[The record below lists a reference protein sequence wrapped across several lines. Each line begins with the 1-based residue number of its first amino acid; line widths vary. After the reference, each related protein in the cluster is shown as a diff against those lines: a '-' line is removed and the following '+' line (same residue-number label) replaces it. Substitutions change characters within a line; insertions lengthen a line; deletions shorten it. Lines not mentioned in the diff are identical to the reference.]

1 MLLSAN
7 TSDDI
12 MEDINKY
19 EAVTDY
25 VTDVNSTPQHT
36 VFMEKFRELPSNK
49 LVNGPDTKHFNLVI
63 CPDTI
68 RTKPVIGGDNKH
80 SRLVIGPDTT
90 HSKLVIGPDT
100 SFSRLV
106 IGPDTRCSNCSTC
119 VTSLWR
125 KSVSG
130 STVCN
135 ACGLYYKIH
144 GQDRPRH
151 LRKDVVRGRRRKQG
165 GQGKRRN
172 NTLGK

>member
-25 VTDVNSTPQHT
+25 VTDVNSTSQHSSDDPL
-36 VFMEKFRELPSNK
+36 FMSRLRDLPFNK
-49 LVNGPDTKHFNLVI
+49 LVNVPDTK
-63 CPDTI
+63 CS
-68 RTKPVIGGDNKH
+68 K
-80 SRLVIGPDTT
+80 LVIGPDTT
-90 HSKLVIGPDT
+90 HSKLVIGADT
-100 SFSRLV
+100 THFTKLV

-130 STVCN
+130 SAVCN

-144 GQDRPRH
+144 GQNRPAH

-165 GQGKRRN
+165 GQGGKRRT
-172 NTLGK
+172 NTLGE